1 MTPNRIMGFKVLD
14 REAYIK
20 HGEEDDTNCP
30 VCIIGGKGTGKTER
44 LIELAAK
51 DFCYIVV
58 RSESVARQIAE
69 RAKKKGIDIPFPL
82 TYIQFIRGN
91 FYGRGIRCFVIDDV
105 DALLWYLARGVR
117 VKAFSLDAS
126 SVKLLYKR
134 FDPKDDY

>member
-1 MTPNRIMGFKVLD
+1 MTLDRIMGFEVLD
-14 REAYIK
+14 KKENIK
-20 HGEEDDTNCP
+20 YDKKEDMNCP
-30 VCIIGGKGTGKTER
+30 VCIIGEKGTGKTEK

-69 RAKKKGIDIPFPL
+69 RARKKGIDIPFPL
-82 TYIQFIRGN
+82 TYNEFIKGN

-105 DALLWYLARGVR
+105 DALLWHLARGVR

-134 FDPKDDY
+134 FDLKDDY